1 MNLYQKQAYRQFG
14 RDFFKDWALITLRNA
29 VDAGSRAEKD
39 AMDQL
44 LRILKAPLG

>member
-44 LRILKAPLG
+44 FKLIKQSLG